1 MMDTYRKIEEKRVF
15 PPTLIEKVYEFKSFL
30 NEYIKEGKDALVG
43 HLYVQYFQFVLLN
56 GVPMMRYKE
65 SIRDIAWSEPVEFWN
80 IDDEG
85 QPKFPTRKPYLL
97 GPKENDVYLKK
108 IKEGIT
114 SYIKMW
120 KDTIGNEN
128 LKL

>member
-1 MMDTYRKIEEKRVF
+1 
-15 PPTLIEKVYEFKSFL
+15 
-30 NEYIKEGKDALVG
+30 
-43 HLYVQYFQFVLLN
+43 
-56 GVPMMRYKE
+56 MRYKE
-65 SIRDIAWSEPVEFWN
+65 SIRDIAWSELVEFWN

-85 QPKFPTRKPYLL
+85 QPKFPTRNPYLL

-108 IKEGIT
+108 LKEGIT